1 MKKLLKLLKIMKKKI
16 YKTLIILLL
25 SNLAFAQ
32 KNCQNFLIQDAES
45 KEALIGASLIVTG
58 TTRGTTTDIDGKV
71 QICNLSQGVK
81 IVVSYVGYK
90 NDTLKLS
97 TISEELRTV
106 FLHQEVAEEEE
117 IIVTATRTG
126 SRVEDAA
133 AKIEVLGTADMQE
146 ENGIKPGNV
155 ASILGDISSIQIQQS
170 SAVSGNAA
178 VRMYGLGSK
187 YTQLMRDGMPAFD
200 GLSGGFGVLQIAP
213 LDLKQIEIIKGSS
226 STLYGGG
233 AIGGVINFV
242 SKSPSEKAERSLTLN
257 VSSLGES
264 NANVY
269 FSRKKKKFGAT
280 FFGGAMN
287 QTAKDVNKDG
297 FSDVAKSRQL
307 NLHPR
312 FFYYPDKQTEIILG
326 FNTVF
331 QTIKG
336 GDMIALKT
344 PTKEHPFYEENV
356 LGRAGVELQAKH
368 TYNNGDVLQVKGTV
382 NSFGRI
388 LTTPNSDFDARQSQ
402 SFAEANYLF
411 KGENNNYVIGASF
424 TQKDFKNL
432 TINSLGI
439 KGFNQKT
446 IGAFAQASN
455 QLTEKLRLESGLRM
469 DYNFTYGAFALPSVA
484 LLYKFTPDFSTRLNL
499 GMGYQ
504 LPVPFASQTRD
515 IDVTKVQAI
524 PTDIK
529 PERAYSSAAEW
540 TWKHLYSNGLSIFL
554 NQTFFAVQIQKPI
567 QSIIETNGDANLK
580 NASGNVNTL
589 GVDNYIRLGIP
600 HWEAYLGYTLT
611 VPKKTYEPAQPYV
624 TYTPTN
630 RAAATLVYEP
640 TDALRFGL
648 EASYTGAQHR
658 EDGSHTQGYTF
669 LAAMIGY
676 NYKQLSFV
684 ANIENIL
691 DARQTRYESIVLP
704 PLTNPTFKTLW
715 APIDGRVA
723 NFSVKWKF

>member
-1 MKKLLKLLKIMKKKI
+1 MKK
-16 YKTLIILLL
+16 IICNIFIIIVL
-25 SNLAFAQ
+25 SNFAIAQ

-45 KEALIGASLIVTG
+45 KEALIGASVIVTG
-58 TTRGTTTDIDGKV
+58 TTRGTTTDIDGKA
-71 QICNLSQGVK
+71 QICNLSQGAK

-97 TISEELRTV
+97 TISEELRTI

-133 AKIEVLGTADMQE
+133 AKIEVLGAADMLE

-233 AIGGVINFV
+233 AIGGIINFV
-242 SKSPSEKAERSLTLN
+242 SKSPSEKNENSLTMN

-269 FSRKKKKFGAT
+269 FSRKKGKFGVT
-280 FFGGAMN
+280 FFCGAMN

-297 FSDVAKSRQL
+297 FSDVAKSQQL
-307 NLHPR
+307 NVHPR
-312 FFYYPDKQTEIILG
+312 FFYYPDKQSEIILG
-326 FNTVF
+326 INLTS
-331 QTIKG
+331 QTING

-344 PTKEHPFYEENV
+344 PTVDHPFYEKNQ
-356 LGRAGVELQAKH
+356 LGRGGIELQAKR
-368 TYNNGDVLQVKGTV
+368 TFKNNNVLQMKSAL
-382 NSFGRI
+382 NSFGRT
-388 LTTPNSDFDARQSQ
+388 LTTPTSVFNAGQVQ
-402 SFAEANYLF
+402 SFLEYSYLF
-411 KGENNNYVIGASF
+411 KGEKNNYVIGASWIEKKF
-424 TQKDFKNL
+424 NNQ
-432 TINSLGI
+432 TINNLGI
-439 KGFNQKT
+439 KEFSQKT

-455 QLTEKLRLESGLRM
+455 QFTEKLRLESGIRL
-469 DYNFTYGAFALPSVA
+469 DYNLTYGGFALPSVA

-504 LPVPFASQTRD
+504 LPDPFANQTRD

-524 PTDIK
+524 PTNIK
-529 PERAYSSAAEW
+529 AEKAYSSAAEW
-540 TWKHLYSNGLSIFL
+540 TWKHLYSNNLSIFL
-554 NQTFFAVQIQKPI
+554 NQTFFAVQIQNPI
-567 QSIIETNGDANLK
+567 ESITESNGNIILK
-580 NASGNVNTL
+580 NASGNINTL

-658 EDGSHTQGYTF
+658 EDGSHTKGYTF
-669 LAAMIGY
+669 VAAMIGY
-676 NYKQLSFV
+676 TYKQFTFV
-684 ANIENIL
+684 VNVENIL
-691 DARQTRYESIVLP
+691 DARQTRYESIVIP

-715 APIDGRVA
+715 APIDGRVG
-723 NFSVKWKF
+723 NCSVKWAF